1 MNTGKIIET
10 KHLFLKPGNNAT
22 DSEPFIKMLR
32 QDGDF
37 EAEVSEESIS
47 SCKGKRTYDDDVSS

>member
-32 QDGDF
+32 QDGYF
-37 EAEVSEESIS
+37 
-47 SCKGKRTYDDDVSS
+47 